1 MQAHCKTYFS
11 SFSKINAWMTGE
23 KVEVENWY
31 CGKRNAIFYCR
42 LIYSI
47 LCDLTTVTTATK
59 KIKHSVG
66 TSMLFL
72 GEMIK
77 QTQTSNQTPQSAQ
90 EPRSGLCF
98 PTQGSGPQL
107 DSPPLAA
114 MQGSHDHRLRPFA
127 REHVNSG
134 SDPFFPLSCTSPR
147 VWCEQNRTYQHPQ
160 RPVPVP
166 TSPLLCSFLLH

>member
-1 MQAHCKTYFS
+1 MEA
-11 SFSKINAWMTGE
+11 
-23 KVEVENWY
+23 ENWY

-42 LIYSI
+42 LIYSK

-90 EPRSGLCF
+90 EPHSGLCF
-98 PTQGSGPQL
+98 PIQGSSPRL

-114 MQGSHDHRLRPFA
+114 VQGSHDHQLRPFA

-134 SDPFFPLSCTSPR
+134 SDPFFPTFLHFTTCLMWAEQDIPTPSVPRSCPYITSALQFPPAL
-147 VWCEQNRTYQHPQ
+147 EKG
-160 RPVPVP
+160 
-166 TSPLLCSFLLH
+166 L